1 MNLISF
7 VKDSI
12 GIQKIEYQINLE
24 WHMNE
29 SQKRYNSKKLDSN
42 NLITLYSYYHKQA
55 GQGIITIKQLQEII
69 LKE

>member
-1 MNLISF
+1 
-7 VKDSI
+7 
-12 GIQKIEYQINLE
+12 
-24 WHMNE
+24 MNE